1 MNKLNFYR
9 TAAIALL
16 SINLAVIGYFL
27 FTSSNKGDNLN
38 KKGGKFKHEVVE
50 ILHLDKAQKE
60 HFFESAKK
68 HNQMMN
74 LLDKKQS
81 QILQVYFKG
90 LVEGINEEEKER
102 FVAEYNEL
110 ESQKING
117 TFSHFE
123 EVKSYL
129 RPEQIDNY
137 NKFVEKAVDKL
148 LSKNSKSPPPPPRH
162 R

>member
-16 SINLAVIGYFL
+16 IINLSVIGYIVS
-27 FTSSNKGDNLN
+27 TNDKSSHHPNDRRAD
-38 KKGGKFKHEVVE
+38 FKLEVVKM
-50 ILHLDKAQKE
+50 LNLDQE
-60 HFFESAKK
+60 QDELFIESAKK

-74 LLDKKQS
+74 SLDKKQS
-81 QILQVYFKG
+81 RILQKYFKG
-90 LVEGINEEEKER
+90 LVEGITESEKEQ
-102 FVAEYNEL
+102 FIKEYNDI

-137 NKFVEKAVDKL
+137 KEFVNKAVDRL
-148 LSKNSKSPPPPPRH
+148 LNKGSKPPPPPKK
-162 R
+162 